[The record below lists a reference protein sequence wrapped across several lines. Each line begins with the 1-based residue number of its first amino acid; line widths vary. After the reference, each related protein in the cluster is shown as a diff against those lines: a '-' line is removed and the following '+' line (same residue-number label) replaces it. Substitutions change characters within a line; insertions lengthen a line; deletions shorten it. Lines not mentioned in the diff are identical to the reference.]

1 MGLYFEKED
10 KEILNEAVTP
20 LQVVEYLGLPG
31 QKIGPNISILCPASD
46 HNDHSYGN
54 CVVYDQGRKCRCFAC
69 QRSFTPLS
77 ILIEA
82 GHYSFYEAMC
92 ILASMAHM
100 EDRFESTGRVRKK
113 RKELPKLDN
122 MEKKLI
128 GIFLKYKWQK
138 ESCRE
143 EMRKSEPF
151 GMHQE
156 IISGMSPLQ
165 THGWN

>member
-77 ILIEA
+77 ILIRL
-82 GHYSFYEAMC
+82 G
-92 ILASMAHM
+92 IIVSM
-100 EDRFESTGRVRKK
+100 
-113 RKELPKLDN
+113 KLCAFSHQW
-122 MEKKLI
+122 LI
-128 GIFLKYKWQK
+128 WKIDL
-138 ESCRE
+138 S
-143 EMRKSEPF
+143 
-151 GMHQE
+151 
-156 IISGMSPLQ
+156 LQ
-165 THGWN
+165 GE

>member
-92 ILASMAHM
+92 ILASMAHKAM
-100 EDRFESTGRVRKK
+100 SMAMTEADTASDEKEDGTAEIII
-113 RKELPKLDN
+113 
-122 MEKKLI
+122 EKA
-128 GIFLKYKWQK
+128 
-138 ESCRE
+138 
-143 EMRKSEPF
+143 KSE
-151 GMHQE
+151 
-156 IISGMSPLQ
+156 ISLVYPKSAEENSFCRYYI
-165 THGWN
+165 TKKKEE